1 MQKGDYRQMQN
12 ELIKISNLQK
22 SFTDKGVLNG
32 IDLTVNKGDVI
43 SIIGPSGCGKSTL
56 LRCIN
61 LLEIPCAGEIIYNGN
76 YIFKNYTKVLK
87 EKLKHCHINSE
98 EYHSLKSEIKTHKLE
113 ERAIRKQCE
122 KSINEYRKKIAMVF
136 QQFNLFP
143 HLTIMQNI
151 TTAPI
156 SLLKMPQEEAE
167 KQALSLLERVGLDK
181 DVAEQYPSVLSG
193 GQKQRVAI
201 VRALLMNPDLIL
213 FDEPTSALDPEMVGE
228 VLSVMSDLAK
238 EGMTMVVVTHE
249 MSFARSVS
257 SRIIFMNEGKILEE
271 GTPEE
276 VLTQPKTQRLQEFLN
291 KVL

>member
-1 MQKGDYRQMQN
+1 MQN

-22 SFTDKGVLNG
+22 SFTDKTILNG

-61 LLEIPCAGEIIYNGN
+61 LLETPTAGEIIYNGN
-76 YIFKNYTKVLK
+76 YLFKNYSQFLK
-87 EKLKHCHINSE
+87 SKLKNCHKHSD
-98 EYHSLKSEIKTHKLE
+98 EYYSLKAKLDACKIE
-113 ERAIRKQCE
+113 EKNIRKECA
-122 KSINEYRKKIAMVF
+122 KNLNDYRKKIAMVF

-151 TTAPI
+151 TIAPI
-156 SLLKMPQEEAE
+156 SLLKMPAETAE
-167 KQALSLLERVGLDK
+167 KKALDLLERVGLDK
-181 DVAEQYPSVLSG
+181 EIAIKYPDVLSG

-201 VRALLMNPDLIL
+201 VRALLMEPDLIL

-228 VLSVMSDLAK
+228 VLSVMTDLAK
-238 EGMTMVVVTHE
+238 EGLTMVVVTHE

-257 SRIIFMNEGKILEE
+257 NRIIFLNEGKILEE
-271 GTPEE
+271 GTPDQ
-276 VLTQPKTQRLQEFLN
+276 VLLQPKTQRLQEFLK